1 MGRVVCAIVLV
12 FSCLCATVFAAENVA
27 DDPLREM
34 ALDALREL
42 DEVEAVPFERTDHP
56 NAQWFP
62 QAGFGL
68 FMHWGIH
75 SVAGIQPS
83 WSMIKDYPYGTDK
96 TEYHGKGYYTL
107 LDKFDPQ
114 KYDPDAWI
122 RAAAEAGMSYAVLTA
137 KHHDGYAL
145 WPSEYGDMSTKQYLD
160 GRDLLRP
167 YIDACRKYG
176 LKVGLY
182 FSPRDWGYPGFPM
195 SMVHQQPWVDP
206 FNRSQEQLEEDFE
219 AFYAYTV
226 GQISELLTRY
236 GKIDIIWFDGMG
248 WTGNVDIRTEKT
260 LAWVRRL
267 QPHIIINP
275 RWGGVGDYDTPEWNM
290 PEETPDDWWENCISW
305 SGHWGYSPDSPVQ
318 PVDWVIGKLV
328 TARAWGGN
336 FLLNIGPAPDGTM
349 RPEYYER
356 TAELARWMKHS
367 KESLIGTEGVRNWKE
382 FSTVPLTSRG
392 RTWYLHLLP
401 DTSASVEI
409 RDVSRPKSVKLLR
422 TNEPVAYAYENAAL
436 RIIIPGDLRK
446 TVDDVIAVEWHTVP
460 KH

>member
-12 FSCLCATVFAAENVA
+12 FGCLCVTVFAAENAA
-27 DDPLREM
+27 DDPLRAM

-75 SVAGIQPS
+75 SVAGVQPS
-83 WSMIKDYPYGTDK
+83 WAMIKDYPYGTDK

-114 KYDPDAWI
+114 KYDPDMWI
-122 RAAAEAGMSYAVLTA
+122 KAAAEAGMTYAVLTA

-145 WPSEYGDMSTKQYLD
+145 WPSEYGEMSTKQYLN

-167 YIDACRKYG
+167 YVDACRKYG

-195 SMVHQQPWVDP
+195 SMVYQQPWVDP
-206 FNRSQEQLEEDFE
+206 FNRSQEQLAEDFE

-248 WTGNVDIRTEKT
+248 WTGKVDIRTEKT

-267 QPHIIINP
+267 QPHIVINP
-275 RWGGVGDYDTPEWNM
+275 RWGGAGDYDTPEWDM
-290 PEETPDDWWENCISW
+290 PEETPDGWWENCISW
-305 SGHWGYSPDSPVQ
+305 SGHWGYSPDTPVQ
-318 PVDWVIGKLV
+318 PVDWVIEKLV

-356 TAELARWMKHS
+356 TADLARWMKHS
-367 KESLIGTEGVRNWKE
+367 KESLIGTEGVRNWKA

-392 RTWYLHLLP
+392 KTWYLHLLP
-401 DTSASVEI
+401 DNSAPVEI
-409 RDVSRPKSVKLLR
+409 RSVARPKSVKLLR

-436 RIIIPGDLRK
+436 RIVVPGDFRK
-446 TVDDVIAVEWHTVP
+446 TVDDVIAVEWYTAP